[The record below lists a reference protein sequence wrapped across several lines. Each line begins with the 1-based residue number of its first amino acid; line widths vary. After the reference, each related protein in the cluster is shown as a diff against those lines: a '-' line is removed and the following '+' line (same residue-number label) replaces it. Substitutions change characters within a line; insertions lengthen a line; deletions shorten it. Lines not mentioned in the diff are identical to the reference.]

1 MRCAARRAGPREP
14 RGRSGVG
21 ANQGRNSFRTGCVMI
36 GTELLDALPVAVYMT
51 DAEGRITYYN
61 QSAADLWGCRP
72 QVGSSQWCGS
82 WRLFWPDG
90 RPLPHDQCPMAVTLK
105 EGRPVR
111 GVEAIAE
118 RPDGTRVR
126 FLPYPTALRDTSGR
140 VVAGINLLMDIT
152 DRHVSEVQGARLAAI
167 VASSDDAI
175 ISKTIDGVVTSWNAA
190 AERLFGYEASEMIG
204 QSITRIIPPELH
216 KEEERILAQLRR
228 NERIDHF
235 ETVRVAKDGRL
246 IDISLCVSPLRDK
259 SGQVIG
265 ASKVARDITERRQAE
280 KLQRLLVEELNHR
293 VKNTLATIQAIANQ
307 SMRRAKSPADFVS
320 GFSGRIQALAR
331 AHDLLTQTRLQGAE
345 IMDLM
350 RDQVLLGRA
359 DDRRVTCAGPTLML
373 DAQAAVNLALVL
385 HELATNA
392 RKYGALSGPDGR
404 LSVTWET
411 RTNGER
417 QLVLEW
423 RESGA
428 RKIAVPT
435 ERGFGSTLIEQTLKA
450 QGGKAS
456 IRYAADGMTGTF
468 VLPLPDQIRPNI
480 GLDVIAPKSDAGAL
494 LRQLDDTQS
503 LTGKRVIVIEDEPLV
518 AMDLEASLTAAG
530 CEVVGTAGTLPDAKA
545 LCADAECDA
554 ALVDVNLSGQA
565 VDELATAL
573 TKRNIPFAFVTGY
586 GREALPRGFRDAV
599 VLTKP
604 FDPTGLV
611 ATVELLVYQAAG
623 VVSLRRKQV

>member
-1 MRCAARRAGPREP
+1 
-14 RGRSGVG
+14 
-21 ANQGRNSFRTGCVMI
+21 MI

-72 QVGSSQWCGS
+72 QLGNSQWCGS

-126 FLPYPTALRDTSGR
+126 FLPYPTPLRDASGR
-140 VVAGINLLMDIT
+140 VIAGINLLMDIT
-152 DRHVSEVQGARLAAI
+152 ERHASEVQAEHLAAI

-175 ISKTIDGVVTSWNAA
+175 VSKTIDGQVTSWNAA
-190 AERLFGYEASEMIG
+190 AARLFGYDASEMIG
-204 QSITRIIPPELH
+204 QPITRIIPPELH

-235 ETVRVAKDGRL
+235 ETTRVAKDGRQ

-259 SGQVIG
+259 SGQVVG
-265 ASKVARDITERRQAE
+265 ASKVARDITERKQAE

-320 GFSGRIQALAR
+320 GFSGRLQALAR
-331 AHDLLTQTRLQGAE
+331 AHDLLTQTKLQGAE
-345 IMDLM
+345 IMDVI
-350 RDQVLLGRA
+350 RDQVLLGRL
-359 DDRRVTCAGPTLML
+359 DDRRVACGGPTLML
-373 DAQAAVNLALVL
+373 DPQAAMNLALVV

-392 RKYGALSGPDGR
+392 RKYGALSRPDGH
-404 LSVTWET
+404 LSVTWEI
-411 RTNGER
+411 RTNGEHE
-417 QLVLEW
+417 LVLEW
-423 RESGA
+423 KERGSK
-428 RKIAVPT
+428 KIAVPT

-450 QGGKAS
+450 HGGKAS
-456 IRYAADGMTGTF
+456 IRYAADGLTGTF

-480 GLDVIAPKSDAGAL
+480 SLDVIAPKSDAGAL
-494 LRQLDDTQS
+494 LRQLGDQQS
-503 LTGKRVIVIEDEPLV
+503 LKGRRVIVIEDEPLV
-518 AMDLEASLTAAG
+518 AMDLESSLTAAG
-530 CEVVGTAGTLPDAKA
+530 CKIVGAGGTLAEAKA
-545 LCADAECDA
+545 LCANAQCDA
-554 ALVDVNLSGQA
+554 ALVDVNLSGQP
-565 VDELATAL
+565 VDELAAAL

-586 GREALPRGFRDAV
+586 GRDALPQGFRDAV

-604 FDPTGLV
+604 FDQTGLV
-611 ATVELLVYQAAG
+611 ATVELLVYQASG
-623 VVSLRRKQV
+623 VVSLRRKQI

>member
-1 MRCAARRAGPREP
+1 ML
-14 RGRSGVG
+14 
-21 ANQGRNSFRTGCVMI
+21 
-36 GTELLDALPVAVYMT
+36 GTELLNALPVAVYTT
-51 DAEGRITYYN
+51 DAEGRITYFN
-61 QSAADLWGCRP
+61 EAAAELWGHRP
-72 QVGSSQWCGS
+72 QLGSSQWCGS

-126 FLPYPTALRDTSGR
+126 FLPYPTALRDASGR

-265 ASKVARDITERRQAE
+265 ASKVARDITERKQAE

-331 AHDLLTQTRLQGAE
+331 AHDLLTQTKLQGAE

-350 RDQVLLGRA
+350 RDQVLLGRL
-359 DDRRVTCAGPTLML
+359 DDGRVMCMGPTLML
-373 DAQAAVNLALVL
+373 DAQTSMNLALVL

-411 RTNGER
+411 RTNGDR

-423 RESGA
+423 RESGS
-428 RKIAVPT
+428 RKVAAPT
-435 ERGFGSTLIEQTLKA
+435 ERGFGSALIEQTLKA

-468 VLPLPDQIRPNI
+468 VLPLPDEIRPNI
-480 GLDVIAPKSDAGAL
+480 GLDVIAPKSGAGAL
-494 LRQLDDTQS
+494 LRQL
-503 LTGKRVIVIEDEPLV
+503 
-518 AMDLEASLTAAG
+518 
-530 CEVVGTAGTLPDAKA
+530 
-545 LCADAECDA
+545 
-554 ALVDVNLSGQA
+554 
-565 VDELATAL
+565 
-573 TKRNIPFAFVTGY
+573 
-586 GREALPRGFRDAV
+586 
-599 VLTKP
+599 
-604 FDPTGLV
+604 
-611 ATVELLVYQAAG
+611 
-623 VVSLRRKQV
+623 

>member
-1 MRCAARRAGPREP
+1 
-14 RGRSGVG
+14 
-21 ANQGRNSFRTGCVMI
+21 MI

-51 DAEGRITYYN
+51 DAEGCITFYN

-72 QVGSSQWCGS
+72 QLGSSQWCGS

-90 RPLPHDQCPMAVTLK
+90 RPLPHDQCPMAVALR
-105 EGRPVR
+105 EGRQVR
-111 GVEAIAE
+111 GIEAIAE

-126 FLPYPTALRDTSGR
+126 FLPYPTPLRDTSGR

-152 DRHVSEVQGARLAAI
+152 DRQESEVQAARLAAI

-175 ISKTIDGVVTSWNAA
+175 ISKTIDGRVTSWNAA
-190 AERLFGYEASEMIG
+190 ATRLFGYEASEMIG
-204 QSITRIIPPELH
+204 QPIMRIIPPELH
-216 KEEERILAQLRR
+216 KEEERIIAQLRR

-235 ETVRVAKDGRL
+235 ETVRVAKDGRR
-246 IDISLCVSPLRDK
+246 IDLSLSVSPLRDR

-265 ASKVARDITERRQAE
+265 ASKVARDITERKQAE

-307 SMRRAKSPADFVS
+307 SMRRARSPAEFVS

-331 AHDLLTQTRLQGAE
+331 AHDLLTQTKLQGAE

-373 DAQAAVNLALVL
+373 DAQTSMNLALVL

-404 LSVTWET
+404 LSVTWEI
-411 RTNGER
+411 RTNGDR

-435 ERGFGSTLIEQTLKA
+435 ERGFGSSLIEQTLKA
-450 QGGKAS
+450 HGGTAS
-456 IRYAADGMTGTF
+456 IRYAADGMNGTF
-468 VLPLPDQIRPNI
+468 ILPLPDQVRPTI

-494 LRQLDDTQS
+494 LRQLDDRQG
-503 LTGKRVIVIEDEPLV
+503 LMGKRVIVIEDEPLV
-518 AMDLEASLTAAG
+518 AMDLESSLTAAG
-530 CEVVGTAGTLPDAKA
+530 CDIVGTAGTLTEAKA
-545 LCADAECDA
+545 LCAGAECDA
-554 ALVDVNLSGQA
+554 ALVDVNLSGQPVA
-565 VDELATAL
+565 ELAAAL

-586 GREALPRGFRDAV
+586 GRDALPQGFRDAV
-599 VLTKP
+599 VLAKP
-604 FDPTGLV
+604 FDQTGLV

-623 VVSLRRKQV
+623 VVSLRRKQF